1 MADTCLLSYAFSTAP
16 IPLQVNP
23 PNGKATSRINLAV
36 FNPTPGVLCS
46 QITVAVPVGT
56 TPTDFCIEP
65 PAASVNT
72 GKWTISSQE
81 LVSGEQFGLGPGSY
95 ASITFQCRDESD
107 YGLGYSLVLSL
118 VGVAN
123 SAVGEFVYAVQ
134 ELSGTSVNDLTPKV
148 GTHTIGKT
156 DAIFTLANFVA
167 TAPDKPT
174 VPATSFTNGQPIH
187 LSWESNGTWFQLYTK
202 GSPTPVYAG
211 EATSYDLPAGLAAD
225 AQFVLVAS
233 VTGNPGQDSP
243 SPGYQPIFL
252 YEALTLVV
260 SNPDLTPKSVAASG
274 AVSAGTFTTTGQ
286 ANVGALTA
294 TSAAV
299 TGKTTAVGGLDV
311 GTSAAPTQAEV
322 YGKLAVTQAV
332 STGGLTVTGPAT
344 VSTTLQV
351 TGKTT
356 MGEASATTLGAS
368 TVNAGSVTAQAVTVN
383 GGGNTLAVVG
393 GNGQLWI
400 DTNNRNAA
408 QVFNTSQTA
417 PTAWFQNRS
426 GRSGNYVTG
435 VVGWVAQGSDTGLY
449 TNGRIGYG
457 SGMAALT
464 HLPTRHGHRVVTSPL
479 VVEAELHISGS
490 GRLENGRAQVTFDEE
505 IADLVH
511 FTGHA
516 PYRVLLTPTAQC
528 AGLVVVAKAAGHF
541 VIEEAGHGQSDASFD
556 WMVIT
561 RQRAAG
567 EASVAMQLPAELP
580 QPQIPVTPTE
590 P

>member
-16 IPLQVNP
+16 IPLQVNS
-23 PNGKATSRINLAV
+23 PNGEATSRINLAV

-56 TPTDFCIEP
+56 TPADFCTEP

-72 GKWTISSQE
+72 GKWTISSQKI
-81 LVSGEQFGLGPGSY
+81 VSGEQFGLGPGSY

-118 VGVAN
+118 VGAVN

-174 VPATSFTNGQPIH
+174 VPATSFTNGQPIQ

-202 GSPTPVYAG
+202 GSPAPVYAG
-211 EATSYDLPAGLAAD
+211 EATSYDLPVGLTAD

-243 SPGYQPIFL
+243 SLGYQPIFL

-260 SNPDLTPKSVAASG
+260 SDPDLTPKSVAASG
-274 AVSAGTFTTTGQ
+274 AVSAGTLTTTGQ

-294 TSAAV
+294 ASATV
-299 TGKTTAVGGLDV
+299 TGKATAAGGLDV
-311 GTSAAPTQAEV
+311 GTSAAPTQADV
-322 YGKLAVTQAV
+322 YGKLTVTQAV
-332 STGGLTVTGPAT
+332 SAGGLTVTGPAT

-356 MGEASATTLGAS
+356 MGEASATTLGAGS
-368 TVNAGSVTAQAVTVN
+368 VNASDVTAQAVTVN
-383 GGGNTLAVVG
+383 GGALSVVG
-393 GNGQLWI
+393 GNGKLWI
-400 DTNNRNAA
+400 DTNDRNGA

-417 PTAWFQNRS
+417 PAGWFQNRS
-426 GRSGNYVTG
+426 VRSGNYVTG
-435 VVGWVAQGSDTGLY
+435 LVGWVAQKSDTGLY
-449 TNGRIGYG
+449 TNGRLGYG

-479 VVEAELHISGS
+479 VVEAELHINGS
-490 GRLENGRAQVTFDEE
+490 GRLENGRAQVTFDDE
-505 IADLVH
+505 IADLVL
-511 FTGHA
+511 FADHA

-541 VIEEAGHGQSDASFD
+541 VVEEAGHGQSDASFD

-561 RQRAAG
+561 RQRAAD

-580 QPQIPVTPTE
+580 QPQIPATPTE